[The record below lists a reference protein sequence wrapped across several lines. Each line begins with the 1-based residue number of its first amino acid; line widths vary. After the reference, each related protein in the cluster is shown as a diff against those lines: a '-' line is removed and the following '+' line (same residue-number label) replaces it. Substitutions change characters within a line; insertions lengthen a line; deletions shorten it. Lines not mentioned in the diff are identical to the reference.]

1 MHMFTLQD
9 ISSGELFPKVTV
21 ALTPKDTDQDF
32 VGDVCRVYDALT
44 ELAYTQLKL
53 NSFTGTKGVIH
64 PLIEDCFELVVR
76 TILLIG
82 AQNIPHVV
90 ARTSLICVLRSRKNV

>member
-1 MHMFTLQD
+1 MFTLQD
-9 ISSGELFPKVTV
+9 ISSGALFQKVTV

-82 AQNIPHVV
+82 AQNNPHVV